1 MARPKKHKI
10 SDDDDDEPTYVDENS
25 QNAISKADYD
35 ALMNPQKLEKE
46 EERSANS
53 PPTSQNRQMK
63 EDAIS
68 SNDHLDQEV
77 PPSQLE
83 ASIGGSSKKRLAKI
97 IGGDGKSAQSSP
109 NENPS
114 MIDSGSISRFKKKEK
129 KVKKV
134 KLSFD
139 EDDGK

>member
-10 SDDDDDEPTYVDENS
+10 SDDDDEPTYVDENS

-53 PPTSQNRQMK
+53 PPTSQNRQLR
-63 EDAIS
+63 EDATS

-77 PPSQLE
+77 LPSRLE
-83 ASIGGSSKKRLAKI
+83 ASIGGISKKRLAKI
-97 IGGDGKSAQSSP
+97 IGEDGKSAQSSP

-114 MIDSGSISRFKKKEK
+114 VIESGGISKLNKKEK
-129 KVKKV
+129 KAKKV